1 MKTQGFLLQYP
12 DGGSEIGGN
21 TSAFVV
27 PVMSDL
33 LGNFTTTV
41 DSRQVIQAIN
51 ENKVV
56 LYKFNF
62 IDSKKESA
70 TATTTSIF
78 FEEDNSPAILIF
90 VRGSSTL
97 ILTFIHEGTTIQQLD
112 AATSEL
118 NDPEPEVP
126 GR

>member
-1 MKTQGFLLQYP
+1 MKTQGFLLKYP

-62 IDSKKESA
+62 VDSKRGNT

-78 FEEDNSPAILIF
+78 FEEDNSILIF
-90 VRGSSTL
+90 VRGSSVL
-97 ILTFIHEGTTIQQLD
+97 ILTLLLMEMMTL
-112 AATSEL
+112 
-118 NDPEPEVP
+118 
-126 GR
+126 